1 MTPLGWLGRKTS
13 TQTNKKHWYCEDLVW
28 DCWWLNFID
37 FPQCYLP
44 STNLD
49 FRFSTITWVNIKG
62 FSPNLLCA
70 LILWRSALGLLM
82 DKFHQFLTELSAH
95 DTIVAGYY
103 RFAFLFFHKSICSGY
118 SLEPPHW
125 GTSNEYPQYIF
136 HREIRDTFLLKKVP
150 YALLCSPVL
159 VLPDVQYS
167 LEEPGVMRYREGV
180 STTLVI
186 C

>member
-1 MTPLGWLGRKTS
+1 MTPLGWLGHKTS
-13 TQTNKKHWYCEDLVW
+13 IQTNKKHWYCEDLVW

-37 FPQCYLP
+37 FPVL
-44 STNLD
+44 STCD
-49 FRFSTITWVNIKG
+49 KSG
-62 FSPNLLCA
+62 FSFLDDNL
-70 LILWRSALGLLM
+70 SKYQGLFTKLAM
-82 DKFHQFLTELSAH
+82 CIDIMEICFGIANGQISSIFELSAH
-95 DTIVAGYY
+95 ITIVAGYY

-136 HREIRDTFLLKKVP
+136 HREIRDTFLLEKVP
-150 YALLCSPVL
+150 YAFRCSPVL
-159 VLPDVQYS
+159 VLPDVQCS
-167 LEEPGVMRYREGV
+167 LEEPEVRRYREGV